1 MTWLFSQ
8 ALMRDYENSL
18 CSREPVAE
26 YSAEKSLDGE
36 PFAQLNVMPT
46 QHKFYRNDKMMDTS
60 KLSQFGQTLRV
71 LTESH
76 GADVLTWL
84 LAASLARTSVQ
95 QVKGRDSME
104 IDQDCG
110 QKWRGL
116 LAKYSPD
123 THSMKTAQCSLLEDS
138 IESSVTLPRWGL
150 MLDGALYQQ
159 PTQAHRINVTASGSK
174 LNNWPT
180 PRANDAEKRGK
191 IDHNNPRNGLPA
203 AVLKFPIPIAKDAK
217 ASLSP
222 ADYRRKSPHLEIVA
236 REGSLDAGRLNPN
249 WVEWLMGWPIGWT
262 DLKPLVTGKYQEWQH
277 QHGICWEAK

>member
-18 CSREPVAE
+18 CSRELGAE
-26 YSAEKSLDGE
+26 CSAEKSLDGE

-76 GADVLTWL
+76 GADVLTWFQEDFPV
-84 LAASLARTSVQ
+84 RTFHAQGEVQELTESVA
-95 QVKGRDSME
+95 V
-104 IDQDCG
+104 CG
-110 QKWRGL
+110 LRWQEL
-116 LAKYSPD
+116 
-123 THSMKTAQCSLLEDS
+123 SMKYCLVTSTWKTHQCLWDEDLP
-138 IESSVTLPRWGL
+138 ESSVILPRWG
-150 MLDGALYQQ
+150 MTRSGVLYQH
-159 PTQAHRINVTASGSK
+159 PTLERPISGIESGSK
-174 LNNWPT
+174 LNDWPT

-203 AVLKFPIPIAKDAK
+203 AVLKFPTPVAKDAK

-236 REGSLDAGRLNPN
+236 GEGSLDAGRLNPN

-262 DLKPLVTGKYQEWQH
+262 DLKPLAMDKFHEWQH
-277 QHGICWEAK
+277 QHGICWETK